1 MVLFSG
7 SSLFGRTRHNG
18 ADREK
23 DRDVYQGHG
32 KHRCAARTGANE
44 FCREASY
51 VTRCLDRREHG
62 QRQELERGIMPSAE
76 SDNNGNAGAA
86 TSNAEARGPAKT
98 LLLRSIGRRNK
109 RISRFRPQ
117 EAR

>member
-62 QRQELERGIMPSAE
+62 QRQELERGIMPQC
-76 SDNNGNAGAA
+76 
-86 TSNAEARGPAKT
+86 R
-98 LLLRSIGRRNK
+98 IG
-109 RISRFRPQ
+109 Q
-117 EAR
+117 